1 MTSLAPP
8 LELCPG
14 RWVGGSQPA
23 FLIAEI
29 GQNHQGDLETA
40 KKMISAAR
48 EAGVDCVKFQKSS
61 LKEKFNG
68 SALAREYSGPQSWGK
83 TYGEHKA
90 HLELSEEDY
99 RDLQDFARREG
110 VFFTASAMDSESA
123 RFLEQLKVPFVKVG
137 SGDSNNLGLQV
148 EVARR
153 GRPMVVSTGM
163 CEMSWVRTLVNTIT
177 KHTARLVLMQC
188 TSSYPT
194 SPGDVRLG
202 VLETYRREF
211 PTINIGYSGHEEGL
225 AISVAAAAL
234 GAAVIERHFTLDK
247 TWRGSDHACSLEPA
261 ELGLL
266 CHHVK
271 SRTQFLQI
279 KQLFTP
285 QQIQEVEQAVEG
297 KEKELLP
304 SELACQAKLGKTI
317 VARHNIAK
325 NSVISTD
332 DLLIKVAEPRGIDP
346 ICVDLYLGRVALC
359 NISADQSI
367 QISMLGNVCMEMIQ
381 NC

>member
-1 MTSLAPP
+1 MTPPPPPPPPP

-14 RWVGGSQPA
+14 RWVGGSHPA

-29 GQNHQGDLETA
+29 GQNHQGDLQTA
-40 KKMISAAR
+40 KKMITAAR
-48 EAGVDCVKFQKSS
+48 EAGADCVKFQKSN

-68 SALAREYSGPQSWGK
+68 AALAREYSGPQSWGK

-99 RDLQDFARREG
+99 RELQAHATQQG
-110 VFFTASAMDSESA
+110 VFFTASAMDSDSA
-123 RFLEQLKVPFVKVG
+123 RFLERLQVPFVKVG
-137 SGDSNNLGLQV
+137 SGDSNNLALQL
-148 EVARR
+148 EVAGR

-163 CEMSWVRTLVNTIT
+163 CSMSWVRTLVAAIT
-177 KHTARLVLMQC
+177 AHTEKVVVMQC

-194 SPGDVRLG
+194 APRDVRLG

-211 PTINIGYSGHEEGL
+211 PSINIGYSGHEEGI

-266 CHHVK
+266 SSLVR
-271 SRTQFLQI
+271 SRTQFRQI
-279 KQLFTP
+279 RQLFSAREVKEV
-285 QQIQEVEQAVEG
+285 QEAVEG
-297 KEKELLP
+297 QEKELLP
-304 SELACQAKLGKTI
+304 SELPCQAKLGKTL
-317 VARHNIAK
+317 VARHHIAK
-325 NSVISTD
+325 DSVLSAA

-346 ICVDLYLGRVALC
+346 VCVDLYMGRVALC
-359 NISADQSI
+359 NIEADQSI
-367 QISMLGNVCMEMIQ
+367 EISMLGHQHC
-381 NC
+381 

>member
-1 MTSLAPP
+1 MTPPPPPPPPP

-14 RWVGGSQPA
+14 RWVGGSHPA
-23 FLIAEI
+23 FVIAEI
-29 GQNHQGDLETA
+29 GQNHQGDLQTA

-48 EAGVDCVKFQKSS
+48 SAGADCVKFQKSN
-61 LKEKFNG
+61 LKEKFNEA
-68 SALAREYSGPQSWGK
+68 ALAREYSGPQSWGR

-99 RDLQDFARREG
+99 RELQDHAHREG

-123 RFLEQLKVPFVKVG
+123 RFLELLQVPFVKLG
-137 SGDSNNLGLQV
+137 SGDSNNLGLQL

-163 CEMSWVRTLVNTIT
+163 CSMAWVRTLVAAL
-177 KHTARLVLMQC
+177 TATTEKVVVMQC

-194 SPGDVRLG
+194 SPRDVRLG

-211 PTINIGYSGHEEGL
+211 PGINIGYSGHEEGI

-234 GAAVIERHFTLDK
+234 GAAVVERHFTLDK

-261 ELGLL
+261 ELELL
-266 CHHVK
+266 CHHVR
-271 SRTQFLQI
+271 SGTQFRQI

-285 QQIQEVEQAVEG
+285 LQVQQVEEALEG

-304 SELACQAKLGKTI
+304 SELPCQAKLGKTL

-325 NSVISTD
+325 NSVISTED
-332 DLLIKVAEPRGIDP
+332 FLIKVAEPRGIDP

-359 NISADQSI
+359 DIKEDQSI
-367 QISMLGNVCMEMIQ
+367 EISMLGNV
-381 NC
+381 